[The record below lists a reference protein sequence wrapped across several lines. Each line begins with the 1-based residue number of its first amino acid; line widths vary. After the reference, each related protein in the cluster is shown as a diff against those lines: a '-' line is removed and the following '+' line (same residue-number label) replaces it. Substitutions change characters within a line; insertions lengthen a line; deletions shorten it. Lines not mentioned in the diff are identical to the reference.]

1 MLAHQVPAL
10 LLMFGSVVLLILAWG
25 SFRICSGIYVKA
37 FCRAKTDQKK
47 LSLTFDDGPHP
58 IYTPLVLDILKAND
72 IKAGFFLIGKNI
84 DQNREI
90 VERMFAE
97 GHVVGNH
104 SFSHINKYGFL
115 STKKLVA
122 DLTKNE
128 ALIESI
134 IGQKTMLFRPPFGV
148 TNPNIGKAAR
158 FLDYSVIGWSIRSL
172 DTIRNK
178 PETTIKRVL
187 RRLKAGRVILFH
199 DNHESI
205 IPVLE
210 AVMQK
215 AHKEGYKFVP
225 PDDLLNVKAYK

>member
-1 MLAHQVPAL
+1 MLAHLIPAL

-25 SFRICSGIYVKA
+25 SFRVCSGIYVKA
-37 FCRAKTDQKK
+37 FCRAKTEQKK

-58 IYTPLVLDILKAND
+58 IYTPLVLDVLKANN

-84 DQNREI
+84 DQNKEI

-97 GHVVGNH
+97 GHVIGNH
-104 SFSHINKYGFL
+104 SFAHINKYGFL
-115 STKKLVA
+115 STKKVVA
-122 DLTKNE
+122 DLTRNE
-128 ALIESI
+128 VLIESI
-134 IGQKTMLFRPPFGV
+134 IRQKTSLFRPPFGV

-172 DTIRNK
+172 DTMGKK

-187 RRLKAGRVILFH
+187 RRLKAGRIILFH
-199 DNHESI
+199 DNHKSI

-210 AVMQK
+210 AVILK
-215 AHKEGYKFVP
+215 AREEGYEFVS
-225 PDDLLNVKAYK
+225 PDELLNLKAYK